1 MPAVEINRVGF
12 LVLRE
17 MRRPIMTLILVY
29 SASVLAMTLVPGQT
43 IDSNTQH
50 MSIFHAFYFVTYTV
64 TTTGFGEIPGEFS
77 DAQRFVAIVVLYVGV
92 IAWLYSIGSIIRL
105 MQNEHFLNAM
115 KEHRFINDVN
125 RLPSGYIIICGFGDT
140 GSLLARGLNN
150 NYISAVVIESDS
162 DRVKA
167 LALRDYR
174 VHIPGLCADASIPK
188 HLIEA
193 GIRSPDCK
201 AIVTVTNDEEVNLR
215 IAVLA
220 RLLNPDLHIIA
231 RSKAEVYEEMLAS
244 LTDHVAVID
253 PFKTFADGLMMA
265 IYNPVMYALDQWL
278 VGAKGASLDK
288 AVCPPRGAWIICG
301 YGHMGHEI
309 HRVFEAHDI
318 PTVIIDSEIK
328 DVDSIPNLING
339 RPTARTLRRAG
350 IEKAV
355 GIVAATADDGHNL
368 AILVNAHTINPN
380 LFSVVRQNL
389 HQNEV
394 AFSAADADIIM
405 QPSLVT
411 ARRILFRLIAPM
423 LKQLMVYLHERN
435 EQDSEFINS
444 LIERLR
450 NTAGEKTPHMVTI
463 RLNQQEAPAFIHSLK
478 VKQTTILLSDLLRDP
493 RERNDN
499 LATIVLVVNSG
510 DQTIVLPD
518 DTYLAQENDQIL
530 LCGRSAAHRLLDASL
545 NNPYVLHYLITGEDQ
560 TRSWVLKWLPRLTKS
575 LFKNFPW
582 FLKSAEH

>member
-1 MPAVEINRVGF
+1 MSAVEINRVSF

-29 SASVLAMTLVPGQT
+29 STSVIAMTLAPGIT
-43 IDSNTQH
+43 IDGETQY

-77 DAQRFVAIVVLYVGV
+77 DAQRLVAMLVLYIGV
-92 IAWLYSIGSIIRL
+92 IAWLYSIGAIIRL
-105 MQNEHFLNAM
+105 IQNEHFVSAL
-115 KEHRFINDVN
+115 KEQRFINDVN
-125 RLPSGYIIICGFGDT
+125 RLPSGFIIICGFGDT
-140 GSLLARGLNN
+140 GSLLARGLSD
-150 NYISAVVIESDS
+150 NYISAVVIESNP

-174 VHIPGLCADASIPK
+174 VAMPGLCADASIPK

-220 RLLNPDLHIIA
+220 RLLNPELHIIA

-288 AVCPPRGAWIICG
+288 AVCPPRGTWIICG

-318 PTVIIDSEIK
+318 P
-328 DVDSIPNLING
+328 
-339 RPTARTLRRAG
+339 
-350 IEKAV
+350 
-355 GIVAATADDGHNL
+355 
-368 AILVNAHTINPN
+368 
-380 LFSVVRQNL
+380 
-389 HQNEV
+389 
-394 AFSAADADIIM
+394 
-405 QPSLVT
+405 
-411 ARRILFRLIAPM
+411 
-423 LKQLMVYLHERN
+423 
-435 EQDSEFINS
+435 
-444 LIERLR
+444 
-450 NTAGEKTPHMVTI
+450 
-463 RLNQQEAPAFIHSLK
+463 
-478 VKQTTILLSDLLRDP
+478 
-493 RERNDN
+493 
-499 LATIVLVVNSG
+499 
-510 DQTIVLPD
+510 
-518 DTYLAQENDQIL
+518 
-530 LCGRSAAHRLLDASL
+530 
-545 NNPYVLHYLITGEDQ
+545 
-560 TRSWVLKWLPRLTKS
+560 
-575 LFKNFPW
+575 
-582 FLKSAEH
+582 